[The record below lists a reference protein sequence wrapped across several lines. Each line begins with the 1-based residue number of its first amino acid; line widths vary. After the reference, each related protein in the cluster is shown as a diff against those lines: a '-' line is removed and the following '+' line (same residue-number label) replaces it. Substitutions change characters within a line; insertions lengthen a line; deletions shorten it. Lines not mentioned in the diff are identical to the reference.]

1 MKKLAILSILFFV
14 ALGVFAQAPNYFN
27 YQAVARNTSGAL
39 LSQQNVS
46 FRISILQSSAAG
58 TAVYVETH
66 NTTTNDYGL
75 ANLKIG
81 LGTVVSGSISAITWE
96 SNNYFLKVEMD
107 PAGGSAFQLMGTT
120 QLISVPYAMYAN
132 KAGAVASTGQSVYQ
146 ALGTGQLSVTSAI
159 TSFTLVP
166 GLSLNVNV
174 PSGCKVLIHT
184 DGGLQCS
191 ATGNAY
197 SVVDMSIHVDN
208 VSQAQR
214 RIVAA
219 NTTGLAQV
227 ITNWSMDRM
236 MTLAAGNHT
245 FEVRAMYATGSG
257 ASTANVSSGSAP
269 QLQGVLTVT
278 IIKE

>member
-27 YQAVARNTSGAL
+27 YQALARNTSGAL

-107 PAGGSAFQLMGTT
+107 G
-120 QLISVPYAMYAN
+120 Y
-132 KAGAVASTGQSVYQ
+132 
-146 ALGTGQLSVTSAI
+146 
-159 TSFTLVP
+159 
-166 GLSLNVNV
+166 
-174 PSGCKVLIHT
+174 HT
-184 DGGLQCS
+184 IDQCS
-191 ATGNAY
+191 LC
-197 SVVDMSIHVDN
+197 HVR
-208 VSQAQR
+208 Q
-214 RIVAA
+214 
-219 NTTGLAQV
+219 
-227 ITNWSMDRM
+227 
-236 MTLAAGNHT
+236 
-245 FEVRAMYATGSG
+245 
-257 ASTANVSSGSAP
+257 
-269 QLQGVLTVT
+269 
-278 IIKE
+278 

>member
-27 YQAVARNTSGAL
+27 YQALARNTSGAL

-146 ALGTGQLSVTSAI
+146 ALGTGQLSVTTGT

>member
-1 MKKLAILSILFFV
+1 MKKLAILSFLFL
-14 ALGVFAQAPNYFN
+14 AAIQGFAQAPNYFN
-27 YQAVARNTSGAL
+27 YQAVARNASGAL

-75 ANLKIG
+75 ANIKIG
-81 LGTVVSGSISAITWE
+81 LGTVVSGSISSITWE

-132 KAGAVASTGQSVYQ
+132 KAGAVASVGQSVYQ
-146 ALGTGQLSVTSAI
+146 ALGTGQLAVSSAT

-166 GLSLNVNV
+166 GLTLNVNV

-191 ATGNAY
+191 ALGNAY

>member
-146 ALGTGQLSVTSAI
+146 ALGTGQLSVTTGT

>member
-81 LGTVVSGSISAITWE
+81 LGTLVSGSISAITWE

-146 ALGTGQLSVTSAI
+146 ALGTGQLSVTTGT

>member
-146 ALGTGQLSVTSAI
+146 ALGTGQLSVTTGT

-191 ATGNAY
+191 ATGHAY

-245 FEVRAMYATGSG
+245 FEVRALYATGSG

>member
-81 LGTVVSGSISAITWE
+81 LGTVVSGSISAIAWE

>member
-1 MKKLAILSILFFV
+1 
-14 ALGVFAQAPNYFN
+14 
-27 YQAVARNTSGAL
+27 
-39 LSQQNVS
+39 
-46 FRISILQSSAAG
+46 
-58 TAVYVETH
+58 VYVETH

-81 LGTVVSGSISAITWE
+81 LGTVVSGSISAIAWE

>member
-146 ALGTGQLSVTSAI
+146 ALGTGQLSVTTGT

-245 FEVRAMYATGSG
+245 FEVRALYATGSG